1 MDFVFC
7 PPIYVPIGNFHNEE
21 WTDQSQE
28 GNLHNFC
35 YTRKHS
41 FSFHSGITNK
51 TRTQRFII
59 RFLTLY
65 MLYICIQCTSLLIDV
80 VILFVVQAGHHCAR
94 YVVYLVKLT
103 SREKVSSLSIYI
115 SGDIGLFTVSKLT
128 NCGKFKYWIDII
140 NKTYSYMKSAIT
152 LWIKHAHLIVLQL
165 SNSGLSVEFIASN
178 NLISSHTFSLLIVP
192 LRSDFDLIV
201 AVTWL
206 DQLWVDYVPK
216 WFGLTSQPEMC
227 VTRSELTNH
236 KTKLL
241 NMIYDTLHA
250 IYLHAKC

>member
-1 MDFVFC
+1 
-7 PPIYVPIGNFHNEE
+7 
-21 WTDQSQE
+21 
-28 GNLHNFC
+28 
-35 YTRKHS
+35 
-41 FSFHSGITNK
+41 
-51 TRTQRFII
+51 
-59 RFLTLY
+59 

-80 VILFVVQAGHHCAR
+80 AILFVVQAGHHCAR

-192 LRSDFDLIV
+192 WSDFDLIV

-206 DQLWVDYVPK
+206 EKLWVDYVPK

-250 IYLHAKC
+250 IYLHAKR

>member
-1 MDFVFC
+1 
-7 PPIYVPIGNFHNEE
+7 
-21 WTDQSQE
+21 
-28 GNLHNFC
+28 
-35 YTRKHS
+35 
-41 FSFHSGITNK
+41 
-51 TRTQRFII
+51 
-59 RFLTLY
+59 

-80 VILFVVQAGHHCAR
+80 AILFVVQAGHHCAR

-178 NLISSHTFSLLIVP
+178 NLISSHTFSLLIVH
-192 LRSDFDLIV
+192 LRSDFDLMSNNRCRYLVRPIMG
-201 AVTWL
+201 
-206 DQLWVDYVPK
+206 
-216 WFGLTSQPEMC
+216 GLS
-227 VTRSELTNH
+227 
-236 KTKLL
+236 L
-241 NMIYDTLHA
+241 NGLAWRHNR
-250 IYLHAKC
+250 KCA